1 MARNWGTNPPTKW
14 MMSLV
19 SNHPFWRVFNCEPFA
34 YHMYPYVFIFSIE
47 PNLCPMAPILFRL
60 CTVIHYWHCC
70 SWTKSGPLIGL
81 VATSCWKW
89 SIENTIRWPLC
100 IVDWL
105 YMAILWICTLQI
117 PCYSGVQAAALP
129 HPAFAYGFLRTV
141 SFLPLFASSLP
152 EAIKS
157 PHHWTSRPELSS
169 TSPPLPKFIQ
179 DHLQETSIYIYI
191 YIYIYIISIKF
202 QSSTWVKSRILPIPS
217 PIPSTPRAP
226 TGASRSRAFSSSRC
240 LRFSMAKRSA
250 FSARRWISSSRRM
263 RFSSHFRISWDAMGN
278 AMGNDRLW

>member
-1 MARNWGTNPPTKW
+1 MRFGGYLT
-14 MMSLV
+14 V
-19 SNHPFWRVFNCEPFA
+19 SHS
-34 YHMYPYVFIFSIE
+34 HTPYVFIFSIE

-105 YMAILWICTLQI
+105 YMAILWICTALQI

-157 PHHWTSRPELSS
+157 PHHWTSRPELSP

-191 YIYIYIISIKF
+191 YIYIISIKF
-202 QSSTWVKSRILPIPS
+202 QSSTWAQKPHPIPILS
-217 PIPSTPRAP
+217 PSYPHPQPPPSPPRPQPAPLAAVPSPPRAACASPWPGVAPFRRGAGSPPPGACVSPP
-226 TGASRSRAFSSSRC
+226 TSASPWRN
-240 LRFSMAKRSA
+240 
-250 FSARRWISSSRRM
+250 
-263 RFSSHFRISWDAMGN
+263 AMGN
-278 AMGNDRLW
+278 AMGNDTLW